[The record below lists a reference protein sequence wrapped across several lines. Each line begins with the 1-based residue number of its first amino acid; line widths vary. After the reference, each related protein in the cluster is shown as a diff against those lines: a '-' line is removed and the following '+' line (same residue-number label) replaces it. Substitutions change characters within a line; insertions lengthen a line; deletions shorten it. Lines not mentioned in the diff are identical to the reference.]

1 MSKRNHTYM
10 KKNYIF
16 SVLFLMLITGTLN
29 AQFGLPMG
37 FNVKEFKKN
46 EETAL
51 WILMY
56 DTVTMK
62 VRSFDGIPSDKEV
75 IAVQDK
81 SGWKVVAAELTAEG
95 YQNAMYYNVDNKYNV
110 TALKRKPDTTA
121 LAAVSRAMY
130 QANEN
135 LKKLNIKVSNWK
147 KAVKINADQTI
158 HVFAF
163 CDGDANGT
171 IWYGPECIW
180 YFPADG
186 KSLSASKIVNK
197 SPMMADKAGN
207 VLNVSCPTDKMPTLG
222 LIWLAHR
229 YKINYATVNVAY
241 KTGSSTYLFNKD
253 QGIYSWEHMAK

>member
-1 MSKRNHTYM
+1 MKRNHTSM
-10 KKNYIF
+10 KKNYLF
-16 SVLFLMLITGTLN
+16 SVLFLMIIAGTLK

-51 WILMY
+51 WILLY

-62 VRSFDGIPSDKEV
+62 VRNFDRIPADKEV

-81 SGWKVVAAELTAEG
+81 SGWKVVAAELTAG
-95 YQNAMYYNVDNKYNV
+95 SYQNATYYTVDNKYTV
-110 TALKRKPDTTA
+110 TAMKRKPDTTA
-121 LAAVSRAMY
+121 LVAVSRAMY

-180 YFPADG
+180 YFTADG
-186 KSLSASKIVNK
+186 KNLSASKIVNK
-197 SPMMADKAGN
+197 APMMAGKAGN
-207 VLNVSCPTDKMPTLG
+207 VLNVNCPTDKMPTLG

-229 YKINYATVNVAY
+229 YKTSFATVNVAY
-241 KTGSSTYLFNKD
+241 KTGTSTYLFNKD